1 VFLLRGARLLGAR
14 VRRIEHFPGL
24 ALPGLA
30 AGASGHHRCLL
41 VEWADELDSWR
52 VLQTA
57 RASRQPSAGTDNL
70 SPPRLAGTKVLPL
83 KADTAIPH
91 GCDDRIHSFGSIGDS
106 AGRFAVLKGEQHAV

>member
-1 VFLLRGARLLGAR
+1 LSISLGLLFP
-14 VRRIEHFPGL
+14 VWRRELQVTIVAYWSNGL
-24 ALPGLA
+24 MSLIH
-30 AGASGHHRCLL
+30 SC
-41 VEWADELDSWR
+41 R